1 MPADPAVPP
10 DMGTTILR
18 ELLSIARQR
27 GASDL
32 HLMADAAPLL
42 RIQGEL
48 VALAEGGPIAD
59 PSAILLPALAEQ
71 QRQRLFNEREL
82 DFAISVT
89 GAGRFRGN
97 AHWQRGHIEV
107 AFRRIEDCIPSLAE
121 LGLPPIAERLCRLR
135 NGLVL
140 ITGPAGSGK
149 STTAAAM
156 IEHINASRRC
166 VIITIEDPVEF
177 VHANRLAAIKQ
188 REVGSDTPSFASGLT
203 RILRQDPDVIFVG
216 EMRDLDSISWGLRAA
231 ETGHLVISTLHT
243 ADAAQTVNRIVSIFP
258 PEKRPEILTQLAYCI
273 EAVISQQLIPS
284 KQGGRRTLACEVM
297 IANPA
302 IRTCIRDHL
311 PHQIA
316 SHIQLGAREG
326 MQTMDTSLV
335 TLARKGLITRDEA
348 AARMKEPSLL
358 DGPA

>member
-1 MPADPAVPP
+1 MPAEHAHPGAADL
-10 DMGTTILR
+10 G
-18 ELLSIARQR
+18 ELLRIARDR

-32 HLMADAAPLL
+32 HLIAAAPPLL

-48 VALAEGGPIAD
+48 SPLAERGAIDD
-59 PSAILLPALAEQ
+59 PSALISPALSES
-71 QRQRLFNEREL
+71 QRHRLATEREL
-82 DFAISVT
+82 DFALTVPD
-89 GAGRFRGN
+89 AGRFRGN
-97 AHWQRGHIEV
+97 AYWQRGRVEAV
-107 AFRRIEDCIPSLAE
+107 FRRIEDHIPGLAE
-121 LGLPPIAERLCRLR
+121 LGLPPVAERLCGLR

-156 IEHINASRRC
+156 IDHINAKRRC
-166 VIITIEDPVEF
+166 VIITIEDPIEF
-177 VHANRLAAIKQ
+177 VHGNRLAAIKQ

-203 RILRQDPDVIFVG
+203 RVLRQDPDVVFVG
-216 EMRDLDSISWGLRAA
+216 EMRDTESVAWGLRAA

-243 ADAAQTVNRIVSIFP
+243 ADAAQTVNRIVSMFSP
-258 PEKRPEILTQLAYCI
+258 DKRPEILTQLAYCI
-273 EAVISQQLIPS
+273 EAVISQQLVPS

-326 MQTMDTSLV
+326 MQTMDSSLAA
-335 TLARKGLITRDEA
+335 LARESRITREEA
-348 AARMKEPSLL
+348 AARMKEPALL
-358 DGPA
+358 EGKD

>member
-1 MPADPAVPP
+1 MAQEHAASPGANSLA
-10 DMGTTILR
+10 G
-18 ELLSIARQR
+18 LLALAKER

-32 HLMADAAPLL
+32 HLMAGAPPLL

-48 VALAEGGPIAD
+48 VPLSECGRID
-59 PSAILLPALAEQ
+59 EPSGLFFPALTEF
-71 QRQRLFNEREL
+71 QRRRLNEEREL
-82 DFAISVT
+82 DFAISVP

-97 AHWQRGHIEV
+97 AHWQRGHAEA
-107 AFRRIEDCIPSLAE
+107 AFRCIEERVPALTE
-121 LGLPPIAERLCRLR
+121 LGLPPVAERLCALR

-149 STTAAAM
+149 STSAAAM
-156 IEHINASRRC
+156 IGHINASRRC
-166 VIITIEDPVEF
+166 VIVTIEDPIEF
-177 VHANRLAAIKQ
+177 LHANHLAAIKQ
-188 REVGSDTPSFASGLT
+188 REVGSDTPSFASSLT
-203 RILRQDPDVIFVG
+203 RVLRQDPDVVFVG
-216 EMRDLDSISWGLRAA
+216 EMRDLESVSWGLRAA

-243 ADAAQTVNRIVSIFP
+243 ADAAQAVNRIVSIFP

-273 EAVISQQLIPS
+273 EAVISQQLVPS
-284 KQGGRRTLACEVM
+284 KSGGRRTLACEVM

-326 MQTMDTSLV
+326 MQTMDASLAA
-335 TLARKGLITRDEA
+335 LARKGLIARDEA
-348 AARMKEPSLL
+348 AARMREPALL
-358 DGPA
+358 DARA

>member
-1 MPADPAVPP
+1 MDAAHASTPES
-10 DMGTTILR
+10 GTLG
-18 ELLSIARQR
+18 ELLALAKER

-32 HLMADAAPLL
+32 HLTAGAPPLL

-48 VALAEGGPIAD
+48 LPLAERGTIGD
-59 PSAILLPALAEQ
+59 PAALFLPALTDHQRRRLAE
-71 QRQRLFNEREL
+71 EREL
-82 DFAISVT
+82 DFALSVP

-97 AHWQRGHIEV
+97 AHWQRGHVEA
-107 AFRRIEDCIPSLAE
+107 AFRRIEDRVPALAD
-121 LGLPPIAERLCRLR
+121 LGLPPVAERLCGLR

-177 VHANRLAAIKQ
+177 VHANRLGVIKQ

-203 RILRQDPDVIFVG
+203 RVLRQDPDVIFVG
-216 EMRDLDSISWGLRAA
+216 EMRDLESVAWGLRAA

-273 EAVISQQLIPS
+273 EAVISQQLVPS

-302 IRTCIRDHL
+302 IRTCIRDHV

-326 MQTMDTSLV
+326 MQTMDTSLAN
-335 TLARKGLITRDEA
+335 LAKRGLITRDEA

-358 DGPA
+358 GGS